1 MHTNADLRVILP
13 CHAYRRCVRWHRLR
27 VMRQNHV
34 PVVAHPLIQNLVNRI
49 LLKTFLDY
57 LFKGF
62 KVSIFEEDL
71 VASIATIQG
80 VIDLASKVRAE
91 STGHDISSK
100 NKKPKLSK
108 PSNSRPFCQI
118 DS

>member
-27 VMRQNHV
+27 VMRQNQV

-62 KVSIFEEDL
+62 KVSIFEEDI

-80 VIDLASKVRAE
+80 VIDLASKARDMAFLQK
-91 STGHDISSK
+91 TR
-100 NKKPKLSK
+100 NQ
-108 PSNSRPFCQI
+108 NCQSLVI
-118 DS
+118 VAHFAK